1 MIDVMIWST
10 IDFETTS
17 DIGFGVS
24 VPVSVSVVFGS
35 VVEAEAAGDD
45 IATVDSFD
53 GNVAVVVAEA
63 SNVAAAVA
71 KSVASVN
78 ANATVKILAMPVVM
92 TS

>member
-17 DIGFGVS
+17 DIGFG
-24 VPVSVSVVFGS
+24 VSVVFGS

-78 ANATVKILAMPVVM
+78 ANATVKILPMPVVM